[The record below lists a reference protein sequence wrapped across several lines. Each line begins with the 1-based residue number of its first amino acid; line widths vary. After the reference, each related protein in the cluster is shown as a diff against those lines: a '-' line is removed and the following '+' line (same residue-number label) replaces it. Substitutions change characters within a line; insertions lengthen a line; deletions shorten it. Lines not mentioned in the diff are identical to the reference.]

1 LVSIKNLLKGESN
14 MNRRIVLGGLL
25 ALVLIAGAVSLG
37 VYAYNLGV
45 AQGLAQS
52 GKFGDLPPG
61 TDLRPYPYP
70 GGPFWFYRPFGFG
83 FLGCFGPLLFLL
95 LIFALFRG
103 LWWGGRWGYGPGW
116 KHSHWDKVVPPA
128 FEEWH
133 RQAHS
138 QDAEQT
144 PPSSVG
150 S

>member
-1 LVSIKNLLKGESN
+1 
-14 MNRRIVLGGLL
+14 MNRRIVWGILL

-37 VYAYNLGV
+37 VSAYNLGV

-52 GKFGDLPPG
+52 GQLSDLPPG
-61 TDLRPYPYP
+61 TGMSPYPYF

-83 FLGCFGPLLFLL
+83 FFGCFGPLLFFL

-116 KHSHWDKVVPPA
+116 KHGHWDKGVPPR

-133 RQAHS
+133 RRAHG
-138 QDAEQT
+138 EEIEPT
-144 PPSSVG
+144 PPSSG
-150 S
+150 ES